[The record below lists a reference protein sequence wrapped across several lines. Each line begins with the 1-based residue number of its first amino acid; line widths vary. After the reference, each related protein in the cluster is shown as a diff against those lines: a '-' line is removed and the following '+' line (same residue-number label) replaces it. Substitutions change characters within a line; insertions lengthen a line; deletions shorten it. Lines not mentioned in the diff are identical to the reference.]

1 METKISKDEFLQ
13 TVNNIFKRLSLM
25 DDKSLKKSILA
36 KLRNSLGKPL
46 SQTIEIW
53 SILFEYLPEKFLS
66 DNYSENYAETVIL
79 TTLQLY
85 AVHQQGF
92 DINVLD
98 DENFKSIG
106 FSLSQLRTD
115 ENKFALDRRFNSMI
129 TSSTFDELSTH
140 LRHLVKQLKSKSP
153 VIKVNYVKLSW
164 DLYMFLL
171 GNEEKVRLN
180 WARDYY
186 KKTILKG
193 EDKNEN

>member
-1 METKISKDEFLQ
+1 METKISNEEFLQ
-13 TVNNIFKRLSLM
+13 TVDNIFKRLSLM
-25 DDKSLKKSILA
+25 NDKSLKKSILA

-92 DINVLD
+92 DVNVLD

-106 FSLSQLRTD
+106 FSLSQLRTE

-153 VIKVNYVKLSW
+153 VIKVDYVKLSW

-171 GNEEKVRLN
+171 GNEEKVQLN

-186 KKTILKG
+186 KKKQF
-193 EDKNEN
+193 

>member
-25 DDKSLKKSILA
+25 NDKSLKKSILA

-66 DNYSENYAETVIL
+66 DNYSENYAERVIL

-153 VIKVNYVKLSW
+153 VIKVDYVKLSW

-171 GNEEKVRLN
+171 GNEEKVQLN

-193 EDKNEN
+193 DEKNEN

>member
-1 METKISKDEFLQ
+1 METKISNDEFLQ

-25 DDKSLKKSILA
+25 NDKSLKKSILA

-92 DINVLD
+92 DVNVLD

-106 FSLSQLRTD
+106 FSLSQLRTE

-153 VIKVNYVKLSW
+153 VIKVDYVKLSW

-171 GNEEKVRLN
+171 GNEEKVQLN

-186 KKTILKG
+186 KKKQF
-193 EDKNEN
+193 

>member
-25 DDKSLKKSILA
+25 NDKSLKKSILA

-92 DINVLD
+92 DVNVLD
-98 DENFKSIG
+98 YENFKSIG
-106 FSLSQLRTD
+106 FSLSQLRTE

-153 VIKVNYVKLSW
+153 VIKVDYVKLSW

-171 GNEEKVRLN
+171 GNEEKVQLN

-193 EDKNEN
+193 DEKNEN